1 VQTDASTGE
10 VKETCVLVP
19 KELLLQ
25 WADTLRRRQEDDQ
38 VSIDMVE
45 YHMRQIVKSG
55 GVTGEWP

>member
-1 VQTDASTGE
+1 MD
-10 VKETCVLVP
+10 TCVLVP

-25 WADTLRRRQEDDQ
+25 WAETLRRRQEDDQ

-55 GVTGEWP
+55 GVNGEWP

>member
-1 VQTDASTGE
+1 VSVPCTDKAT
-10 VKETCVLVP
+10 ETCVLVP
-19 KELLLQ
+19 KETLLS

-45 YHMRQIVKSG
+45 YHMRQLVKSG